1 MNSRYALLLAVLLF
15 TSNFSFA
22 QSIQQDQTS
31 QGLNM
36 PVGFDL
42 GLPGVSAADPK
53 YVAQEKFVDEMTT
66 VYTWIA
72 GNSTQ
77 FVQGCRE
84 DRSTLVD
91 TITTVIQQAQE
102 ASTVCMQFEAEAA
115 ACDPD
120 LFCSR
125 FESGMPIPPG
135 MDSVF
140 REAGIDPDNLSVN
153 DITQDVAIKICKAQ
167 AGKETDK
174 VKERQEKMKENLRSQ
189 IPEFRQKCEQ
199 MKERMESEGSYG
211 TRRPAFVGPGPQQ
224 GPPQGQQYGPP
235 QGNYGPQQ
243 GMPHQQPYEQQP
255 FNPPQ
260 GGQYYP

>member
-102 ASTVCMQFEAEAA
+102 ASTVCKQFEAEAA

-125 FESGMPIPPG
+125 FERGMPIPPG
-135 MDSVF
+135 MENAF
-140 REAGIDPDNLSVN
+140 KEAGLDPETVSVN
-153 DITQDVAIKICKAQ
+153 DMTQDVAIKICKAQ
-167 AGKETDK
+167 SGKQFEK
-174 VKERQEKMKENLRSQ
+174 QNERNEKMKENLRSQ
-189 IPEFRQKCEQ
+189 IPAFRQKCEEFQ
-199 MKERMESEGSYG
+199 KMMEQGQQ
-211 TRRPAFVGPGPQQ
+211 GPRLPDFQFGMPQGQQQSQHPFNPPQQYNPQQ
-224 GPPQGQQYGPP
+224 GPPQG
-235 QGNYGPQQ
+235 
-243 GMPHQQPYEQQP
+243 E
-255 FNPPQ
+255 
-260 GGQYYP
+260 